1 MKRNPLYSNNP
12 LFEISKLTSYHYG
25 ATQSFR
31 FYPRQL
37 IDKRS
42 LPKKIVELDC
52 VQIHTML
59 ITTSETCP
67 NPMNKIAIALYVTV

>member
-1 MKRNPLYSNNP
+1 MKRNPLDSNNP
-12 LFEISKLTSYHYG
+12 LFEMSKLASYAYG

-52 VQIHTML
+52 VQIHTM
-59 ITTSETCP
+59 
-67 NPMNKIAIALYVTV
+67 